1 MMHILLS
8 GHGRLRM
15 RTTITLDDDLLERAE
30 QLTGIEERP
39 ALVREALKALIERE
53 SARRLARL
61 KGYDPKAKA
70 APRRRSGV

>member
-1 MMHILLS
+1 MRILMPDQGS
-8 GHGRLRM
+8 MRM

-61 KGYDPKAKA
+61 KGYDPKAEA
-70 APRRRSGV
+70 APRRRPGV